1 MLKIKDLRI
10 NYGQFVAVDNLNI
23 TVNKGEFFT
32 FLGPSGCGKTTTL
45 RAIAGF
51 INPSNGRIFINDE
64 DITGV
69 PVERRGLGMVFQS
82 YALFPTMTVF
92 DNIAYGLTVDKMP
105 KSKINERVLE
115 LATLVDLAENQLKRN
130 VSELSGGQQ
139 QRVAIARALAR
150 KPSVVL
156 FDEPLSNLDAKLRK
170 QLRSELKAIQ
180 REAGMTAIYVTH
192 DQEEALELSDH
203 IAVFNNGFIEQV
215 GTPEEIYDHSATEFV
230 CTFIGDSNL
239 LPPALMERINEQS
252 GSNFDLSKRH
262 YIRPEKIKVYQLPDG
277 KKCVKLPAVVLAEVY
292 QGTFS
297 TVYLDVYGQKLKM
310 INKKDGNFSFK
321 VQDRIEVYINL
332 EHILEYE
339 EKKQ

>member
-105 KSKINERVLE
+105 KI
-115 LATLVDLAENQLKRN
+115 
-130 VSELSGGQQ
+130 
-139 QRVAIARALAR
+139 
-150 KPSVVL
+150 
-156 FDEPLSNLDAKLRK
+156 
-170 QLRSELKAIQ
+170 
-180 REAGMTAIYVTH
+180 
-192 DQEEALELSDH
+192 
-203 IAVFNNGFIEQV
+203 
-215 GTPEEIYDHSATEFV
+215 
-230 CTFIGDSNL
+230 
-239 LPPALMERINEQS
+239 RI
-252 GSNFDLSKRH
+252 L
-262 YIRPEKIKVYQLPDG
+262 
-277 KKCVKLPAVVLAEVY
+277 
-292 QGTFS
+292 
-297 TVYLDVYGQKLKM
+297 
-310 INKKDGNFSFK
+310 
-321 VQDRIEVYINL
+321 
-332 EHILEYE
+332 
-339 EKKQ
+339 

>member
-252 GSNFDLSKRH
+252 GSKFDLSKRH

>member
-239 LPPALMERINEQS
+239 LPPALMEKINEQS

>member
-252 GSNFDLSKRH
+252 GSKFDLSKRH

-321 VQDRIEVYINL
+321 VQDQIEVYINL